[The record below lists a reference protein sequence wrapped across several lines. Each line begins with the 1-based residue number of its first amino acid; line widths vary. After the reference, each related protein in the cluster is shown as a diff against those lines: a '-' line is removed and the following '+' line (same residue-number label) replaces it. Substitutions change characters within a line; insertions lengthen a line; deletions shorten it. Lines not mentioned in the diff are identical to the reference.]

1 MNILESFCRMVLL
14 MYKCINCA
22 IVVIVYVIEL
32 LLYYHT
38 ECEKVHHIF
47 IEHWKQRHNF
57 IIDDKRDDFSFHAP
71 SVMES
76 LIGAAIMEMT
86 KTNVLFLS
94 FPFCAFRL
102 GTVDIFFIKFLL
114 RQLYITILRP
124 PNKQIWFHIDAIF
137 FTNSP

>member
-1 MNILESFCRMVLL
+1 M
-14 MYKCINCA
+14 INA
-22 IVVIVYVIEL
+22 M
-32 LLYYHT
+32 T
-38 ECEKVHHIF
+38 
-47 IEHWKQRHNF
+47 
-57 IIDDKRDDFSFHAP
+57 SFHAP

-94 FPFCAFRL
+94 FPLCTFRL

-124 PNKQIWFHIDAIF
+124 PNKQICFYIDAIF
-137 FTNSP
+137 FTNSH